1 MTGFHWKL
9 KLAVITLLSV
19 SIAAIFSILLLFSTI
34 NHTRLYKEQTRNYCR
49 NFTLQVATDLTNI
62 LEKYEDKMD
71 SFIDDPQFRNL
82 LEPSVGFS
90 DATFQFLH
98 LVSDTFKDNSLDGY
112 YLQELDCYLLSTND
126 CLAYGAKPTDI
137 TNVSKSTYYSAAIS
151 MPTTLNWLGYNP
163 ISDSI
168 ELSKIV
174 YDYQTYKPIALIIM
188 RLSPA
193 FFRDTLDKYE
203 KGEIAQIDILTNTG
217 IHIAPSSTL
226 TSTITLSNCYEFSD
240 SGILEEPDKWVFY
253 TKLKDTAA
261 QYPYYK
267 WTVLVSVTK
276 TAIFKSYRE
285 TVVLFIVAAV
295 AIALLADLLAIKA
308 AESIIAPIADLADAM
323 NSVKKGQFNVQVQE
337 SSHIDEIYGISH
349 GFNTMV
355 LKLDQL
361 INTVYK
367 AQLAEKEA
375 QFKSLKSQ
383 IHPHFLFNTL
393 QLIGWKAHEYEADE
407 IGEMISSLSY
417 MLSTNIYIDNDQ
429 NYSLK
434 DELEYIRNYILI
446 IQYKYQ
452 DKISFRNETDNECL
466 DCHIPKLIIQPF
478 IENAIIHGLA
488 PKSDHGT
495 IKISIFRENEVL
507 NIIISDDGIG
517 IPQYILDALQNDEP
531 LPNSTSDGHHIA
543 LKNVRKRIHLLYG
556 SNYGFTIKSR
566 LYQGTTVNITIPF
579 HTVT

>member
-1 MTGFHWKL
+1 M
-9 KLAVITLLSV
+9 
-19 SIAAIFSILLLFSTI
+19 
-34 NHTRLYKEQTRNYCR
+34 
-49 NFTLQVATDLTNI
+49 
-62 LEKYEDKMD
+62 
-71 SFIDDPQFRNL
+71 
-82 LEPSVGFS
+82 
-90 DATFQFLH
+90 
-98 LVSDTFKDNSLDGY
+98 
-112 YLQELDCYLLSTND
+112 
-126 CLAYGAKPTDI
+126 
-137 TNVSKSTYYSAAIS
+137 
-151 MPTTLNWLGYNP
+151 
-163 ISDSI
+163 
-168 ELSKIV
+168 
-174 YDYQTYKPIALIIM
+174 
-188 RLSPA
+188 
-193 FFRDTLDKYE
+193 
-203 KGEIAQIDILTNTG
+203 
-217 IHIAPSSTL
+217 
-226 TSTITLSNCYEFSD
+226 
-240 SGILEEPDKWVFY
+240 
-253 TKLKDTAA
+253 
-261 QYPYYK
+261 
-267 WTVLVSVTK
+267 SVTK

-285 TVVLFIVAAV
+285 TVVLLIVAAV

-308 AESIIAPIADLADAM
+308 AENITTPIADLADAM

-337 SSHIDEIYGISH
+337 SSHIDEIYGISQ

-375 QFKSLKSQ
+375 QLKSLKSQ

-495 IKISIFRENEVL
+495 IQISIFRENEVL